1 MENPEVFS
9 STYDANGN
17 AYSFNDLDQ
26 LASNSNILGVEH
38 DPNTSLEKVVLSD
51 GPFEFSNQSYIND
64 TVKDYIQQET
74 RALNNQNFPVT
85 VSNSM
90 KFDMQVDLK
99 NDYFLF
105 PASMQLTCQFQLYVK
120 TSTGRRAIR
129 AYDKLCP
136 LDGLMPVKNI
146 MPCLDDQCTIPN
158 HKTID
163 QRSLSRIMTILS
175 ETVNVEAAERR
186 IRFSRNYFEGE
197 TKARNA
203 AGTTGSHKWPATK
216 SGQIELHPLDS
227 IPKTASRQNT
237 ELAHAITDEFW
248 CHLDL
253 SKTPPFNNAVIYSRP
268 CSKVSFTL
276 DFGTFSEW
284 LRIVEPDG
292 TKPKDYTT
300 PIDHL
305 QPNFSNL
312 ELDING
318 IHVSYTQFALHP
330 ELLNMYQKMTY
341 NDKISNQSQQS
352 VEIKKVANPL
362 IQGNSSWSYT
372 IQNVIVPE
380 RLFITFVCKDNR
392 KAPNGN
398 PMFYSNLGVTKLTFQ
413 LLSSTQN
420 RYNQSRKTSFNTDGT
435 NVVTTTA
442 EYEKLSQK
450 EKYKA
455 DLFVQDT
462 ILKPAQLAI
471 GQPETGRNARHV
483 YLINENSVYKG
494 KNNSFFRKKKYF
506 PHLLAHKIQIYSF
519 VINRFYSII

>member
-26 LASNSNILGVEH
+26 LASNSNILDVEH

-51 GPFEFSNQSYIND
+51 GPFEFSNHSYIND

-74 RALNNQNFPVT
+74 RALNNQNFPIT

-105 PASMQLTCQFQLYVK
+105 PASMQLTCQFQLHVRTK
-120 TSTGRRAIR
+120 SGRREIR
-129 AYDKLCP
+129 AYDRLCP

-158 HKTID
+158 HKTVD

-175 ETVNVEAAERR
+175 ETTNVEAAERR
-186 IRFSRNYFEGE
+186 IKFSRNYFEGE
-197 TKARNA
+197 TLKQNA
-203 AGTTGSHKWPATK
+203 QAQTRSHKWPVSK
-216 SGQIELHPLDS
+216 SDPIVLYPLNA
-227 IPKTASRQNT
+227 IPTTASRQNT

-276 DFGTFSEW
+276 DLGTFSEW
-284 LRIVEPDG
+284 LRIVNPDG
-292 TKPKDYTT
+292 SEPKDYKL
-300 PIDHL
+300 PDDHL
-305 QPNFSNL
+305 QPNFANL
-312 ELDING
+312 ELDIKG
-318 IHVSYTQFALHP
+318 MHVSYTQFALHP
-330 ELLNMYQKMTY
+330 QLLTMYKNMTY

-352 VEIKKVANPL
+352 VEIKKVANPVL
-362 IQGNSSWSYT
+362 KSSTTWSYT
-372 IQNVIVPE
+372 MQNVIVPE
-380 RLFITFVCKDNR
+380 RLFITFVCEDNR
-392 KAPNGN
+392 KEPHGN
-398 PMFYSNLGVTKLTFQ
+398 SMFYSNLGVTKLTFQ
-413 LLSSTQN
+413 LLNSSQN
-420 RYNQSRKTSFNTDGT
+420 RYNQSRKTSFNTGT
-435 NVVTTTA
+435 NVVIDSA
-442 EYEKLSQK
+442 DYEKLSQN

-494 KNNSFFRKKKYF
+494 KNK
-506 PHLLAHKIQIYSF
+506 
-519 VINRFYSII
+519 

>member
-9 STYDANGN
+9 STYDANGS

-26 LASNSNILGVEH
+26 LASNSNILDVEH

-99 NDYFLF
+99 NGYFLF
-105 PASMQLTCQFQLYVK
+105 PASMQLTCQFKLYVK
-120 TSTGRRAIR
+120 TKSGRRPIR

-146 MPCLDDQCTIPN
+146 SPCLDDQCTIPN
-158 HKTID
+158 NKTID

-175 ETVNVEAAERR
+175 ETTNVEAAERR

-197 TKARNA
+197 TVTQNGA
-203 AGTTGSHKWPATK
+203 AQTRSHKWPNTE
-216 SGQIELHPLDS
+216 SGQIELYPLNN
-227 IPKTASRQNT
+227 IPETASRQNT
-237 ELAHAITDEFW
+237 ELAHTITDEFW

-253 SKTPPFNNAVIYSRP
+253 SKTPPFNHAVIYSRP

-284 LRIVEPDG
+284 LRIVNPDG
-292 TKPKDYTT
+292 TKPEKYKAPD
-300 PIDHL
+300 DQL
-305 QPNFSNL
+305 QVNFANL
-312 ELDING
+312 ELDIRG
-318 IHVSYTQFALHP
+318 VHVSYTQFALHP
-330 ELLNMYQKMTY
+330 QLLTMYKNMTY

-362 IQGNSSWSYT
+362 QKGNTTWSYT
-372 IQNVIVPE
+372 MQNVIVPE
-380 RLFITFVCKDNR
+380 RLFITFVCENNR
-392 KAPNGN
+392 KQPHGN
-398 PMFYSNLGVTKLTFQ
+398 PMFYSNLGITKLTFQ

-435 NVVTTTA
+435 NVVIRSVD
-442 EYEKLSQK
+442 YENLSQN

-494 KNNSFFRKKKYF
+494 KNNSFFRRKNTFSTYTS
-506 PHLLAHKIQIYSF
+506 HKTQIYSF
-519 VINRFYSII
+519 VINRFHSIV